1 LFCKKI
7 KVNKQLLKSEIIMAL
22 IVSNISGSQGEGF
35 LTGSAGIALI
45 AVTGAM
51 AISANPGLDYSE
63 FAAAETNFYV
73 SGSAD
78 AKAAV
83 FVGDVEV
90 DGGLT
95 LIGEGSDLEIE
106 GDVLIEGSLT
116 VQEQSEFQNSLY
128 VTGGLYLDPA
138 DSISND
144 NQAVPK
150 SYVDG
155 AITNASS
162 TFTISGSD
170 DGTTTGN
177 EFDISGGDTLT
188 LSGKEDQI
196 LINLSEDSIQIELT
210 ENVTI
215 DGELTATTGSFIED
229 VNVGRDLTV
238 LGNSVFEGSVNMENG
253 LVVTGTLIISDDGGT
268 GGLIV
273 EGDVLFEGPVTME
286 EGLVVSGGLYIDADT
301 DFELEGEWHVATIGY
316 VDGAITN
323 ASSTFTI
330 SGSDDGTT
338 TGNEFDI
345 SGGDTLGITGS
356 LNQIEIEISGGGLT
370 FALADELNLVSG
382 SFSGDVTIG
391 TSDANTLTVEAT
403 ATFESNVTI
412 EGDLTVNGITTTI
425 NTENLLVEDLF
436 ILLASNANSPNT
448 DGGIIILS
456 GANDGSDLAIG
467 RVDDDTWG
475 VVKLDSDGG
484 EILDL
489 DSGTLVNFRVAEL
502 QISGADDY
510 IALSGSND
518 DLHVHASNDLL
529 LCAGENK
536 SLIVMEGGVEWL
548 RLDLNANAILPA
560 SNDTLD
566 LGSDQKRFKNIYT
579 GDLHL
584 QNDRGSWS
592 LIEEENFIT
601 FRNKNT
607 GRRFKM
613 LMEDITDSGTYG
625 PGNDGKM

>member
-1 LFCKKI
+1 
-7 KVNKQLLKSEIIMAL
+7 MAL

-51 AISANPGLDYSE
+51 AISANPELDYSE

-177 EFDISGGDTLT
+177 EFDIDGGDTLT
-188 LSGKEDQI
+188 LIGKEDQI
-196 LINLSEDSIQIELT
+196 LINLSVDSIQIELT
-210 ENVTI
+210 ENVVI
-215 DGELTATTGSFIED
+215 AGELTATTGSFIED

-253 LVVTGTLIISDDGGT
+253 LVVTGTLIISDDEDT

-301 DFELEGEWHVATIGY
+301 DFNEEGDWHVATIGY
-316 VDGAITN
+316 VNGAITN

-330 SGSDDGTT
+330 LGDDNTT
-338 TGNEFDI
+338 TGNGFDI

-382 SFSGDVTIG
+382 SFSGDVTI
-391 TSDANTLTVEAT
+391 
-403 ATFESNVTI
+403 

-425 NTENLLVEDLF
+425 NTENLLVEDPF
-436 ILLASNANSPNT
+436 ILLASNANSPDT

-475 VVKLDSDGG
+475 VVKLDSASG
-484 EILDL
+484 EILNL
-489 DSGTLVNFRVAEL
+489 DSGILVNFRVAEL
-502 QISGADDY
+502 QISGTDDY

-518 DLHVHASNDLL
+518 DLHVHAANDLL
-529 LCAGENK
+529 LCAGIDK
-536 SLIVMEGGVEWL
+536 SLIVMEDGVEWL
-548 RLDLNANAILPA
+548 RLDLSTNAILPA

-566 LGSDQKRFKNIYT
+566 LGSDQKRFKNVYT

-584 QNDRGSWS
+584 QNDRGSWT
-592 LIEEENFIT
+592 LIEENNFIT
-601 FRNKNT
+601 FRNNNT